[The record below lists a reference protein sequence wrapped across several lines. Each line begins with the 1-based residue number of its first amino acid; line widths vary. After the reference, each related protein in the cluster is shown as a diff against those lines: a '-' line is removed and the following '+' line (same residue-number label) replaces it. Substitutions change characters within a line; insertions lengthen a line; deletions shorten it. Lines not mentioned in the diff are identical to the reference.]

1 MLKSC
6 RNNYTLFN
14 DIGDHG
20 DMGLCVLLSR
30 LCGLLSAISAG
41 DEVLHRFTLESHLHS
56 TALACGADGCE
67 VAQKSAGGFPP
78 MGQRRLRQLD
88 LVRSTR
94 WRQKEHRQ
102 GYQTRIFSMVSLPTC
117 Q

>member
-6 RNNYTLFN
+6 RNNHTLFN

-30 LCGLLSAISAG
+30 LCGSLSAISAG
-41 DEVLHRFTLESHLHS
+41 DEALHCFTLESHLHS

-67 VAQKSAGGFPP
+67 VAQSQPEAFLPWVSGDCDNWILYEVHVGDKRSIVKDIRHGSSA
-78 MGQRRLRQLD
+78 
-88 LVRSTR
+88 
-94 WRQKEHRQ
+94 W
-102 GYQTRIFSMVSLPTC
+102 
-117 Q
+117 